1 MEGKCSN
8 PDCPAP
14 ISCHDGHDNHTECPN
29 WIKNN
34 LHKTKDTKEPSRK
47 SSKSSHVWSGDVLK
61 ISDISQISYRNAPIV
76 IGLAGKAKAGKTTF
90 LSMLYTLLLNGE
102 GFSNY
107 GFAGTKTI
115 IGWDNLYNKLKVKDN
130 KVSLPEPT
138 PTNYL
143 RLLHFALRNNEDQL
157 KDLLLTDASGEV
169 FTNWSQNKDAANA
182 ENAQWI
188 YDRSNGFVLFID
200 CDDLIRRKN
209 SAKTEIIDIAEML
222 NNDLKGRP
230 VIAVWSKADLKADVH
245 PKIQE
250 SLQKELQ
257 EIFPNY
263 REIDISNFPSKNPDE
278 IVHKNNLKV
287 IDWLLS
293 SIILPSKKNI
303 EISNNY
309 ENDIFLNYKGK

>member
-29 WIKNN
+29 WVKNN
-34 LHKTKDTKEPSRK
+34 TLKTKVPKELSRN
-47 SSKSSHVWSGDVLK
+47 SSKSSQVWSGDVLK
-61 ISDISQISYRNAPIV
+61 IDDVSQISYRNTPII

-90 LSMLYTLLLNGE
+90 LSMLYTLLLNGQE
-102 GFSNY
+102 FSNY

-115 IGWDNLYNKLKVKDN
+115 IGWDNLYNKLKVKEN

-157 KDLLLTDASGEV
+157 KDVLLTDASGEV

-182 ENAQWI
+182 KNAQWI
-188 YDRSNGFVLFID
+188 YDRSNGFILFID
-200 CDDLIRRKN
+200 CDDLITRKN

-222 NNDLKGRP
+222 NNDLKERP

-245 PKIQE
+245 PKIKE

-257 EIFPNY
+257 EIFSNY
-263 REIDISNFPSKNPDE
+263 TEIDISNFPSKNPDE

-287 IDWLLS
+287 IDWLLA

-309 ENDIFLNYKGK
+309 ENDFFLNYKGK

>member
-29 WIKNN
+29 WLKNN
-34 LHKTKDTKEPSRK
+34 TLKTKDTKEPSRK
-47 SSKSSHVWSGDVLK
+47 SSKLSQVWSGDVLK

-102 GFSNY
+102 GFLNY

-115 IGWDNLYNKLKVKDN
+115 IGWDNLYNKLKVKEN

-157 KDLLLTDASGEV
+157 KDVLLTDASGEV

-182 ENAQWI
+182 KNAQWI
-188 YDRSNGFVLFID
+188 YDRSNGFILFID
-200 CDDLIRRKN
+200 CDDLITRKN

-263 REIDISNFPSKNPDE
+263 TEIDISNFPSKNPDE
-278 IVHKNNLKV
+278 IVHKNNLIV
-287 IDWLLS
+287 IDWLLA

>member
-1 MEGKCSN
+1 MDGKCSN

-29 WIKNN
+29 WLKNN
-34 LHKTKDTKEPSRK
+34 MIKTRDPKETSRK
-47 SSKSSHVWSGDVLK
+47 RPKSSQVWTGDVLK
-61 ISDISQISYRNAPIV
+61 VDDVNQISYRNTPIV

-102 GFSNY
+102 RFSNF

-115 IGWDNLYNKLKVKDN
+115 IGWDNLYNTLKVKEN

-157 KDLLLTDASGEV
+157 KDILLTDASGEV
-169 FTNWSQNKDAANA
+169 FTNWSQNKDAVNA
-182 ENAQWI
+182 KNAQWI
-188 YDRSNGFVLFID
+188 YDISNGFIFFID
-200 CDDLIRRKN
+200 CDDLIARKN

-222 NNDLKGRP
+222 NNDLKERP

-245 PKIQE
+245 PKIKE

-257 EIFPNY
+257 EIFSNY
-263 REIDISNFPSKNPDE
+263 TEIDISNFPSKNPDE

-287 IDWLLS
+287 IDWLLA
-293 SIILPSKKNI
+293 SIILPSKKDI
-303 EISNNY
+303 EISNYY